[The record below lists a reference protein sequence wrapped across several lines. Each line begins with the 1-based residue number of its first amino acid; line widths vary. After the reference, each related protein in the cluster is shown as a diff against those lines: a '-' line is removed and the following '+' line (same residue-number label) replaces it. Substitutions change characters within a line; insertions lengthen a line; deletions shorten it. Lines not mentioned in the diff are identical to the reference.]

1 MAVKPSELSTSAT
14 SPAKRAQREA
24 FPVPDAAQQ
33 PQMGGTRPHVSLLG
47 GCFVPQELHFNICKQ
62 FVGARCYRHA
72 NATLLTLHVRQGCAL
87 LERKNL
93 ARNQAWIRLSDCGS
107 SFSPASA
114 EQKPSA
120 SVLQLLRGFGG
131 ARRLAAPLCP
141 TFMSPSRLDGT
152 VEICCSC
159 LTRLV
164 SQKLEDWLTS
174 LLSVLLHQWD

>member
-1 MAVKPSELSTSAT
+1 MKPLELSTSAT
-14 SPAKRAQREA
+14 SPARRAQREA
-24 FPVPDAAQQ
+24 FPGPDAAQQ
-33 PQMGGTRPHVSLLG
+33 PQMGGTLPHVSLLG

-152 VEICCSC
+152 VEIRCSC